1 MPKLFTMLFLLSL
14 PAMAAQA
21 DSLLQCSAK
30 YFGKNAELKFNFQML
45 TRVATTGEEIQ
56 KSGML
61 ITSGENKFAL
71 TMSDLQVMSD
81 GVNLWQYNPLQKQV
95 LIKLISDLENK
106 LQPSEILFRYL
117 NTKAISAK
125 NELWKNKNVNA
136 LNLNPSK
143 YKDQFKAME
152 VWLLPTDCSPV
163 RLHTIDNFGNDTWYS
178 IENLT
183 KGKFSDKEFKF
194 KAPAGVDEID
204 MR

>member
-1 MPKLFTMLFLLSL
+1 
-14 PAMAAQA
+14 
-21 DSLLQCSAK
+21 
-30 YFGKNAELKFNFQML
+30 ML

-56 KSGML
+56 KSGTL
-61 ITSGENKFAL
+61 LTSNQNKFAL

-95 LIKLISDLENK
+95 LIKLTADLENK

-117 NTKAISAK
+117 NTKAVSAK
-125 NELWKNKNVNA
+125 NELWKGKNVHA

-178 IENLT
+178 IENLN

-194 KAPAGVDEID
+194 TVPLGVDEID